1 VKGSFCLS
9 TFSACGNRGC
19 GALRV
24 WGEGLCSASLI
35 ELDRGSTPSGVFR
48 PVGTAYG
55 LRHSRGGVRDRGFP
69 GDTRLAP
76 LLVLLRVI
84 NFAGLL

>member
-1 VKGSFCLS
+1 M
-9 TFSACGNRGC
+9 
-19 GALRV
+19 LRV

-35 ELDRGSTPSGVFR
+35 ELDRGLMSSGVFR

-55 LRHSRGGVRDRGFP
+55 LRHSRGRGGVTDRGFP
-69 GDTRLAP
+69 GNTRLAP